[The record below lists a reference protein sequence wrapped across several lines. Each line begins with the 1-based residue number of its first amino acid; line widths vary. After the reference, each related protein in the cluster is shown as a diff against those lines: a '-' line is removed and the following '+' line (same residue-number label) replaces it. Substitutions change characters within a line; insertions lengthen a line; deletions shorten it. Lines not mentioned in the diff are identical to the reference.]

1 MKPEEV
7 LENAVP
13 GQYGPARIGGDEFA
27 VVLLETEK
35 TAGRQIAD
43 RITKRLA
50 ASREDPLLSVSIGMA
65 VYPED
70 GQTVEALVQAADAG
84 LYDMKHRR
92 KPLPQAAPQPSPAL
106 DQMAQWAQYLVEIK
120 DMERRLRR
128 TS

>member
-1 MKPEEV
+1 MAGPEALYVIGTRPEA
-7 LENAVP
+7 NALVVGTAAELG
-13 GQYGPARIGGDEFA
+13 GQ
-27 VVLLETEK
+27 
-35 TAGRQIAD
+35 
-43 RITKRLA
+43 RLA